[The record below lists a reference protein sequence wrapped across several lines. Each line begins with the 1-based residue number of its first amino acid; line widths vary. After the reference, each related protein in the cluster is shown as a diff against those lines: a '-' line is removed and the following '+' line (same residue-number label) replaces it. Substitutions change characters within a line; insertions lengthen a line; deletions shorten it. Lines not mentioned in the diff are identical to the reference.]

1 MSSRCPY
8 CGNAAL
14 SADAPEINAI
24 SQGLDLIVYKC
35 VNCGIC
41 SRAALDD
48 EAADNAVMFGS
59 GVSRN
64 GTAKPGEEEILRSAQ
79 TLMRKQ
85 LWHEALDLLFKKRFP
100 YEHPLEF
107 IFYRNVCQTAV
118 LFSAKSA
125 VPQERSLM
133 LTITALNL
141 SGMNYYLAKAY
152 PETKSQ
158 ILQNLTEVFLLL
170 GDAAAR
176 YSETHKDRYYHH
188 CAVLF
193 SSLADILESGTIGF
207 GPYDGICLQTAVRLL
222 HKCLEISREKPF
234 ILLPYTERQL
244 KISSAERRR
253 INDKIN
259 RINFKLCQI
268 YPGFAPVE
276 PLPAPKVISA
286 GALYMFLTALTAAVI
301 ICSILFYIVCTRYKQ
316 LFGDI
321 YHLAIGIAAAL
332 VFVFAVGW
340 LLNRIVGI
348 KSSERH
354 PNNIP

>member
-8 CGNAAL
+8 CGKAAL
-14 SADAPEINAI
+14 STDAPEINAI
-24 SQGLDLIVYKC
+24 SQGFDLIVYKC
-35 VNCGIC
+35 GSCSIF

-48 EAADNAVMFGS
+48 EAAGSAVMFSS
-59 GVSRN
+59 GASPNVAANPR
-64 GTAKPGEEEILRSAQ
+64 EEEILRSAL

-125 VPQERSLM
+125 VPEERSLM

-141 SGMNYYLAKAY
+141 SGMDYYLAKAY

-170 GDAAAR
+170 GDAEAG

-244 KISSAERRR
+244 KISGAERRQ

-276 PLPAPKVISA
+276 PLPAPKAVSA
-286 GALYMFLTALTAAVI
+286 GALYVLIAVLAAAVI
-301 ICSILFYIVCTRYKQ
+301 ICPLLFYIVCTHYKQ
-316 LFGDI
+316 LCDDI

-332 VFVFAVGW
+332 GFAFTAGR